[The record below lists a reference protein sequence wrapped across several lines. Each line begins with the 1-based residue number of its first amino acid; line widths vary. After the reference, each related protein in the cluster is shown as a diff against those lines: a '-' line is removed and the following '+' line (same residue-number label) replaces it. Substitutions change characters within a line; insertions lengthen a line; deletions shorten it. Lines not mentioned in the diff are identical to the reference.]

1 MNSKAL
7 EILEEKVV
15 ELISRLARIQE
26 ENTRLK
32 DQVLTLKKELETKEE
47 ALRNLSHQRETIQV
61 KIDSLIRRIEEYQE
75 VLSQD
80 LDLGE
85 EEHGQS

>member
-1 MNSKAL
+1 MDSSAL
-7 EILEEKVV
+7 EILEEKIVG
-15 ELISRLARIQE
+15 LISRLARVQE

-32 DQVLTLKKELETKEE
+32 DRLLSLEKELEAKEE
-47 ALRNLSHQRETIQV
+47 VIKNLSHQREAIQV

-80 LDLGE
+80 LALGGE
-85 EEHGQS
+85 DHGQG

>member
-1 MNSKAL
+1 MNSRAL

-15 ELISRLARIQE
+15 ELISRLAKIQE

-32 DQVLTLKKELETKEE
+32 DQVLTLEKELETKEE

-85 EEHGQS
+85 EEHGQG

>member
-15 ELISRLARIQE
+15 ELISRMARIQE

-32 DQVLTLKKELETKEE
+32 EQVLTLKRELETKDK
-47 ALRNLSHQRETIQV
+47 ALRDLAHQREAV
-61 KIDSLIRRIEEYQE
+61 RAKIDNLIRRIEEYQE

-80 LDLGE
+80 LDFGGK
-85 EEHGQS
+85 EHGQS

>member
-1 MNSKAL
+1 MNARAL

-26 ENTRLK
+26 ENARLK
-32 DQVLTLKKELETKEE
+32 DRIIALEKELETKEE
-47 ALRNLSHQRETIQV
+47 ALRNLYHQRETIQG

>member
-1 MNSKAL
+1 MDSRAL

-32 DQVLTLKKELETKEE
+32 DRVLTLEKELENKEE

-85 EEHGQS
+85 EEHGQG

>member
-1 MNSKAL
+1 MNSRAL

-32 DQVLTLKKELETKEE
+32 DQVLTLEKELETKEE

-85 EEHGQS
+85 EEHGQG